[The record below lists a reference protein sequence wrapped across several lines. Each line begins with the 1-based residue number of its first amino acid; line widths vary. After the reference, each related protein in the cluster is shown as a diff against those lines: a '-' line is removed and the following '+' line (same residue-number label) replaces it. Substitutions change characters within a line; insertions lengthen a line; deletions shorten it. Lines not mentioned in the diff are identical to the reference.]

1 MPGQIMSDATVIPIH
16 HFDRAGRARHAQAL
30 LESHYG
36 RPAPALVQGRPELLP
51 RLIRVL
57 ISQNT
62 SRANQQQAWERLQ
75 QRFPDLA
82 LIADAPL
89 VDVIDAIHVAGLAK
103 SRAPRLQDMIT
114 RLLEYTDGTLDLGFL
129 YDMPLDEARGFL
141 MNLPGLGPLSAALV
155 LLFGMGRPV
164 LPVNTG
170 LLRVAQR
177 VGMVPRGTSAER
189 AALLLQGWLEDDDVY
204 SFHVTMVRLA
214 REVCTAGQPA
224 CIHCPLAP
232 VCDWAHRGD

>member
-1 MPGQIMSDATVIPIH
+1 MIELSTASIH
-16 HFDRAGRARHAQAL
+16 HFDRASRTHHAQAL

-36 RPAPALVQGRPELLP
+36 RPAPALAQERPELLP

-62 SRANQQQAWERLQ
+62 SRANQRRAWERLQ

-103 SRAPRLQDMIT
+103 SRAPRLQEMIA
-114 RLLEYTDGTLDLGFL
+114 RLLEYTDGTLELGFL
-129 YDMPLDEARGFL
+129 YQMPLDEARGFL
-141 MNLPGLGPLSAALV
+141 MALPGVGPLSAALV

-177 VGMVPRGTSAER
+177 VGMVPPGTSAER
-189 AALLLQGWLEDDDVY
+189 AAFLLQGMLEDDGVY
-204 SFHVTMVRLA
+204 SFHVNMVRLA
-214 REVCTAGQPA
+214 REVCTAGFPA
-224 CIHCPLAP
+224 CARCPLAP
-232 VCDWAHRGD
+232 ICDWAHRGD